1 MVLGQYIGAGFL
13 GELGIG
19 SFLKL
24 STLLG
29 DYPQKRDIYPQWL
42 RYLNIGI
49 LWLMVQT
56 LLNFRDFSLEIRASI
71 NSAGYFFI
79 SVDNSGMVSSS

>member
-1 MVLGQYIGAGFL
+1 MVLGQYIEAGFL
-13 GELGIG
+13 AELEIG

-56 LLNFRDFSLEIRASI
+56 LLNFRDFSLEIRTGI

>member
-1 MVLGQYIGAGFL
+1 MVLGQYIEAGFL
-13 GELGIG
+13 AELEIG

-29 DYPQKRDIYPQWL
+29 DYPQWL

-49 LWLMVQT
+49 LRLMVQT
-56 LLNFRDFSLEIRASI
+56 LLNFRDFSLEIRTGI